1 MCKNVRLDIVKEPK
15 GLNTKVLNW
24 NLFLVLQD
32 HNFRKNN
39 QYGSR
44 GMYI

>member
-1 MCKNVRLDIVKEPK
+1 MCKNVRLDIIREPK
-15 GLNTKVLNW
+15 GLNTKVLNL
-24 NLFLVLQD
+24 NLFLVLHD